1 VSACALQLRADI
13 EYNKELDMTKS
24 DTQAAARLHTINE
37 MSYSLSSQKIT
48 TLEAFKIV
56 ENEYREYED
65 GSIK

>member
-1 VSACALQLRADI
+1 
-13 EYNKELDMTKS
+13 MTKS